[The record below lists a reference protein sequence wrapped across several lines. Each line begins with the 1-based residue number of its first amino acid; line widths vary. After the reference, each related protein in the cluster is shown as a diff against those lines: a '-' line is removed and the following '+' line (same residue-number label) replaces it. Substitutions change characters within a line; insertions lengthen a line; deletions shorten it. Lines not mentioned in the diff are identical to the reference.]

1 MKLYD
6 GFAKIMLYQLN
17 AASTTTPGNT
27 GGIGASGAIDF
38 YTTSDV
44 FTSTQTVTG
53 MLNVASRVLFSSTPV
68 GTFSAA
74 GDPTGTRC
82 TAVFNAMTTGTAAV
96 TATAAFFGILNTN
109 AGTAT
114 TGNIVLTGL
123 VGTSGSDI
131 NFNVT
136 SWDTGDNISIT
147 SLTFVQP
154 K

>member
-1 MKLYD
+1 MHLYD
-6 GFAKIMLYQLN
+6 GFAKLMLEQLN

-38 YTTSDV
+38 YTTTDV

-53 MLNVASRVLFSSTPV
+53 MLNVASRVLMNSTPI
-68 GTFSAA
+68 GTFSTS

-96 TATAAFFGILNTN
+96 TATAAYFAILNTN

-114 TGNIVLTGL
+114 VGNLVLTGS
-123 VGTSGSDI
+123 VGTSLMDI
-131 NFNVT
+131 NFNVVN
-136 SWDTGDNISIT
+136 WDTGDNISIT